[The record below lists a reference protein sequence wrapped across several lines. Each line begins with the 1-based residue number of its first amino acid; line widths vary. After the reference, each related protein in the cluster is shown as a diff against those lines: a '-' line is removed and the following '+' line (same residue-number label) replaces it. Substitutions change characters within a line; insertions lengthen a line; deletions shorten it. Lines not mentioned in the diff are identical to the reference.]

1 MTRVPR
7 RTPTTCGDNYSMS
20 ENSGTPDAPS
30 ATAEP
35 SGTEPSGT
43 ERSTADPSQAEQR
56 RRRAEV
62 WHTILICLLMVALYY
77 LVPIEPDVS
86 GVHRVIRAVITT
98 VGVVLVATMV
108 LLQIRRQITVDPSDV
123 RLARL
128 AITLV
133 GGVIAFALADLV
145 ISFSDPGQFVNM
157 TTKTDALYFAIGTL
171 TTVGYGDVHANGQ
184 LARAAVCVQMLFSVG
199 VLATGASLLVKRW
212 IERAGRQPA
221 AR

>member
-1 MTRVPR
+1 
-7 RTPTTCGDNYSMS
+7 MS
-20 ENSGTPDAPS
+20 KISGTAD
-30 ATAEP
+30 EP
-35 SGTEPSGT
+35 ASE
-43 ERSTADPSQAEQR
+43 PSQAEQR
-56 RRRAEV
+56 RHRAEV
-62 WHTILICLLMVALYY
+62 WHTTLICLLMVALYY

-86 GVHRVIRAVITT
+86 GVHRVVRAVITT

-108 LLQIRRQITVDPSDV
+108 LLQIRRQITVDPSDM

-184 LARAAVCVQMLFSVG
+184 VARAAVCVQMLFSVG

-212 IERAGRQPA
+212 IERADRQPA